1 MMNQKTHSDIEKN
14 EAAWIKK
21 IASLKNAEKFLC
33 DTEMLLERMED
44 LEQQITKLY
53 RILVKISPD
62 GEIALKL
69 YKDLIQE
76 EENRFNPI
84 EAYHY
89 VEAMSKEFPYDAREL
104 SIRYRKDI
112 VHKDSTESDLLLS
125 AVFDELNARYSHPLD
140 NRILIDYQ
148 IACSERYGIYRKYVD
163 LFIQL
168 ACQEVQQGSNKK
180 SEQDVN

>member
-1 MMNQKTHSDIEKN
+1 MNQKTHSDIEKN
-14 EAAWIKK
+14 KAAWIKK

-53 RILVKISPD
+53 RILVNISPD
-62 GEIALKL
+62 DEIELKL

-89 VEAMSKEFPYDAREL
+89 VEAMSKEFLYDAREL
-104 SIRYRKDI
+104 SMRYRKDI
-112 VHKDSTESDLLLS
+112 VHQDSTERDLLLS
-125 AVFDELNARYSHPLD
+125 AVIDELNASYSHPLD
-140 NRILIDYQ
+140 NRIFIDYQ
-148 IACSERYGIYRKYVD
+148 IACSERYRIHRKYVD

-168 ACQEVQQGSNKK
+168 ACQEVQQGGNKK

>member
-1 MMNQKTHSDIEKN
+1 MNQKTYSNMEKN
-14 EAAWIKK
+14 REAWNKK
-21 IASLKNAEKFLC
+21 IASLKKVENFLY

-53 RILVKISPD
+53 CFLVKISPD

-84 EAYHY
+84 EAYQY
-89 VEAMSKEFPYDAREL
+89 AEAMSKEFPYDAREL

-112 VHKDSTESDLLLS
+112 VHRDSTERDLLLS
-125 AVFDELNARYSHPLD
+125 AVFDVLNSRYSHSLD
-140 NRILIDYQ
+140 NRIFIDYQ
-148 IACSERYGIYRKYVD
+148 IARSERYGIQRKYVD

-180 SEQDVN
+180 VNRM